1 MSGLVL
7 NSASPTPDKMLD
19 RSPSA
24 GDTERSGEAF
34 EEVSNRE
41 QSRLEQKEA
50 QQERAQ
56 RRAED
61 ERLQEKRAERVDAK
75 ERQEETARADKA
87 EEQRRSD
94 DAKDAKGKEA
104 DTADDDKPVAEGQAD
119 KTEKTASE
127 DDKDGKDQK
136 DDKRKDDAAAPML
149 FSMPTNVKVETTRT
163 AAADGPSTHSSAS
176 SASQNP
182 LQGLSLKSLAQGASG
197 NSAQEGRSDGL
208 GAGKSDAVST
218 LLGKSV
224 AADGKALD
232 FSAQL
237 GRLQGDSNAQTSV
250 PNNATGLQRG
260 LDGRETM
267 APLKSY
273 STSIDLPVQHAEW
286 GDKIAGKLAWLT
298 SQRMSA
304 AEIHVTPPDMGP
316 LEVRVQVHHDQA
328 QVTVHATHA
337 AVRDQLELNGH
348 RLRDMLQE
356 NGLNLDRFEVSAD
369 TADQGAQQQ
378 LQQEDEKGGN
388 GSGSLAGEGEELS
401 TDESGT
407 LASGQLDL
415 SWRGEVDLYA

>member
-1 MSGLVL
+1 M
-7 NSASPTPDKMLD
+7 
-19 RSPSA
+19 
-24 GDTERSGEAF
+24 
-34 EEVSNRE
+34 SNRE

-50 QQERAQ
+50 QQDRAQ

-61 ERLQEKRAERVDAK
+61 ERLQEKRAERADAN
-75 ERQEETARADKA
+75 ERQEESARADKA

-94 DAKDAKGKEA
+94 DAKAKDAKGKEA
-104 DTADDDKPVAEGQAD
+104 DAADDDKSVAESQAD
-119 KTEKTASE
+119 KSEKTVSNE
-127 DDKDGKDQK
+127 EKDGKDQK

-149 FSMPTNVKVETTRT
+149 FSMPTNVPVEGAKTSAT
-163 AAADGPSTHSSAS
+163 DGPSTSSSA
-176 SASQNP
+176 AQNP
-182 LQGLSLKSLAQGASG
+182 LQGLSLKSLGQGASG
-197 NSAQEGRSDGL
+197 NSAQDGNSDGL

-218 LLGKSV
+218 LLGKG
-224 AADGKALD
+224 AAAEGKALD

-237 GRLQGDSNAQTSV
+237 GRLQGDSSTQTSV
-250 PNNATGLQRG
+250 QNNATSLQRG
-260 LDGRETM
+260 LEGRETM

-378 LQQEDEKGGN
+378 LQQEDENGGN

>member
-7 NSASPTPDKMLD
+7 NPASPTPDKMLE
-19 RSPSA
+19 RSSSA

-94 DAKDAKGKEA
+94 DARDAKGQEA
-104 DTADDDKPVAEGQAD
+104 DTADDDKSVAEGQAD
-119 KTEKTASE
+119 KNGKTASK

-136 DDKRKDDAAAPML
+136 DDKRKDDAAVPML
-149 FSMPTNVKVETTRT
+149 FSMPTNVKVETTKT
-163 AAADGPSTHSSAS
+163 AAADGPSPLS

-197 NSAQEGRSDGL
+197 NSAQDGNSDGL

-218 LLGKSV
+218 LLGKNV

-260 LDGRETM
+260 LEGRETM

-378 LQQEDEKGGN
+378 LQQDDESGGH
-388 GSGSLAGEGEELS
+388 GGGSLAGEGDELS
-401 TDESGT
+401 ADESGT